1 MPFTVEEFRDL
12 VRILEEHPEWRA
24 ELRRLVLTDELLTL
38 PELVRDLVEAQRR
51 TEERVATLE
60 DRVAALI
67 EAQQRTEAQ
76 IAALVEAQQRTEQHI
91 AALTDAQLRTE
102 RRLATLT
109 NDMADVKDFVLDL
122 RYQHRAHAYFAP
134 LIRRTRVRSQCK

>member
-1 MPFTVEEFRDL
+1 M
-12 VRILEEHPEWRA
+12 
-24 ELRRLVLTDELLTL
+24 
-38 PELVRDLVEAQRR
+38 
-51 TEERVATLE
+51 E

-67 EAQQRTEAQ
+67 ESQQRTKAQ
-76 IAALVEAQQRTEQHI
+76 IVALVEAQQRTEQQI
-91 AALTDAQLRTE
+91 AALTEAQLRTE

-134 LIRRTRVRSQCK
+134 LIRRTRVRSQCE